1 VRNLTLLSIYRVP
14 MPGGSQ
20 FDICASCGQPF
31 RSCKCFNAPD
41 TPQSVPTCTCS
52 KHPLWDGYD
61 GDCPIHGWFEP
72 VAADYERMCEG
83 ERLL

>member
-20 FDICASCGQPF
+20 LQPSDEGAF
-31 RSCKCFNAPD
+31 
-41 TPQSVPTCTCS
+41 VTCTCS